1 LTSSGSGAGDF
12 LSLRPTRGVPRIN
25 CRKGFMKKLILRIA
39 LGVVILVIVALVV
52 VFFSLNSIVKRGVE
66 TVGPKLT
73 QVDMRLKAAEL
84 SPLSGNGRL
93 TGLFV
98 GNPQGYQTPSAI
110 QVGDIKVGLQIS
122 SVMSDTLVVDQV
134 NIQAPELTFE

>member
-1 LTSSGSGAGDF
+1 MSPEAHLCALLGGGKWTPDLFLYAQGDV
-12 LSLRPTRGVPRIN
+12 STIN
-25 CRKGFMKKLILRIA
+25 RRKVLMKKLVIRIA

-52 VFFSLNSIVKRGVE
+52 VFFSLNTIVKKGVE

-110 QVGDIKVGLQIS
+110 QVGDIKVGLRS
-122 SVMSDTLVVDQV
+122 EEHTS
-134 NIQAPELTFE
+134 ELQS